1 MNWIDTY
8 QIGGQPQPDE
18 TDQQILQMI
27 AQALQ
32 QGKQPE
38 EIMRILVQGG
48 IPQEEAQQLIQTV
61 MGSMQ
66 GQQPMQQS
74 QEQPMMQSGGMS
86 TQDFVNYVLF
96 NSQGGFNGTQKK
108 PANTQGKGQVGGMDQ
123 MQAQP
128 QGGEEEQIMQM
139 IVQALQNGK
148 SPEEILAAL
157 VEAGVPQE
165 QAQQMI
171 QQVMQQSQGGQEEMM
186 QGGGKKKCQT
196 GGNLQSAMGYNY
208 DSPFKNAP
216 YLDIYTPKKVI
227 DMSKTPIDLHLK
239 GNNTN
244 VVLPKFS
251 GKYKVEDQVIR
262 ETPYGN
268 FNRTDMNFSTPYEVK
283 PQQAGGDLYLSDI
296 LPKKD
301 KMEREDMLRNK
312 MIEYFKTL
320 SPEQLEKRFKEMNGE
335 MVNISSDK
343 YSPISKSNVPFV
355 QEAYAQVDPVQMV
368 PKTRS
373 TRYQA
378 GGEEMEQS
386 QIDPKVIINKWFE
399 AKRMS
404 REDMDKFLLSYQQLP
419 EDQKQQLLQTM
430 AQELDPQVMA
440 TGGLYQNG
448 GALTSSSTG
457 DTLTRTSTYMLP
469 DYSASN
475 VGTNPVPK
483 PKSSTVRAAQ
493 VVSKP
498 TKEDPSNQLFK
509 VQAALQKKGYLK
521 EDTFEPGTFDNA
533 TVKALS
539 TFQVKNRIA
548 NSIKEDDK
556 YYYGDL
562 KVGKNTAVALGL
574 GENFR
579 FIPTENLADEEGRK
593 SLSLVSQKAYT
604 KGTPP
609 PKGTT
614 SPTNP
619 ISVANKPA
627 ASSTRPT
634 GNVQTPVKSYTQKDL
649 MDVGSNNYRINT
661 LKKLAETQALAN
673 IEAGKRNEKPA
684 SMTIP
689 FNTLK
694 EERDFYQ
701 KILKENTEKMKNSLL
716 LEDDDYDNMVQ
727 LGNPGGFAM
736 LGAYKFVSG
745 QDTPYSYL
753 RRKYDKETADKLY
766 KQFENKRFFKYT
778 SKSEQ
783 EVSKKKVEPVVTKP
797 VASTPP
803 KKIESSIEG
812 LANDVSWAA
821 SGIYDAGKQLGS
833 NFVKNFS
840 RPNTPS
846 TPLVKKSTPAKTMQS
861 NLSMT
866 PGKPDTVYKEVVKMI
881 PPPKKFAL
889 DKDLR
894 SVAEDVYYSFNV
906 NAGKEFISK
915 LLVDAG
921 YTPIDVEKILKY
933 RKEIWENQVKN
944 GFGNSRPTFDSKG
957 NEVII
962 PTKGK

>member
-148 SPEEILAAL
+148 SPEEIMSAL
-157 VEAGVPQE
+157 VEAGIPQE

-171 QQVMQQSQGGQEEMM
+171 QQVMQQSQGGQEQEEMM

-196 GGNLQSAMGYNY
+196 GGDLQSAMGYNY
-208 DSPFKNAP
+208 DSPFKNQP

-239 GNNTN
+239 GKNTN

-268 FNRTDMNFSTPYEVK
+268 FNRTDMSFTTPYEVK

-335 MVNISSDK
+335 MVNISSDR

-368 PKTRS
+368 PKTKS
-373 TRYQA
+373 KRYQT
-378 GGEEMEQS
+378 GGEETQS
-386 QIDPKVIINKWFE
+386 QLDPKTIINKWFE

-419 EDQKQQLLQTM
+419 EDQKQQLLLTI

-448 GALTSSSTG
+448 GALTGSSTG

-475 VGTNPVPK
+475 IGTNPVPK
-483 PKSSTVRAAQ
+483 PKSPVAKAAQ

-498 TKEDPSNQLFK
+498 SKEDPSNQLFK
-509 VQAALQKKGYLK
+509 VQVALQKKGYLK
-521 EDTFEPGTFDNA
+521 EDTFEPGTFDGETA
-533 TVKALS
+533 KALS
-539 TFQVKNRIA
+539 SFQVKNRIA
-548 NSIKEDDK
+548 NSIVEDDK
-556 YYYGDL
+556 GYWGDL

-574 GENFR
+574 GESFK
-579 FIPTENLADEEGRK
+579 FTPTASIADDGGKLFLNTVATK
-593 SLSLVSQKAYT
+593 SYVKETL
-604 KGTPP
+604 P

-619 ISVANKPA
+619 ISVTNKPVA
-627 ASSTRPT
+627 PPVRPT

-821 SGIYDAGKQLGS
+821 SGIYDAGKGLIKS
-833 NFVKNFS
+833 FS
-840 RPNTPS
+840 EFNTPS
-846 TPLVKKSTPAKTMQS
+846 TPTVKKSIPLAQNMQS
-861 NLSMT
+861 NLNK
-866 PGKPDTVYKEVVKMI
+866 KPATE
-881 PPPKKFAL
+881 
-889 DKDLR
+889 KDLMTEGEN
-894 SVAEDVYYSFNV
+894 VFFQYS
-906 NAGKEFISK
+906 KE
-915 LLVDAG
+915 
-921 YTPIDVEKILKY
+921 TT
-933 RKEIWENQVKN
+933 RKEISDNLLRMGYTADEINKIFEYRKKTYDRWKSN
-944 GFGNSRPTFDSKG
+944 FDTRPVFIDGK
-957 NEVII
+957 EVMQSTIKEKI
-962 PTKGK
+962 KGK